1 MRLWTQITL
10 FAVSLL
16 ILSGCGAR
24 PKPKD
29 EVVIDSTLP
38 IVELTKNGAFVDMN
52 AIAFEWKS
60 IKDQR
65 VEGVYVYKLTPESKD
80 ELYSYYKSIPNRF
93 VTHFVDADIKPDTKY
108 SYFFKTYTKEAES
121 LQSKKVI
128 LNSLPVLQSVSWIH
142 SIQNMPR
149 SAKIIWRPHVNQKV
163 SSYAI
168 ERKLSQDDEWDE
180 IARIDGRLN
189 AEYIDEELKDNYT
202 YMYRIKVE
210 TFDNIVS
217 TPSQMVKVITKPLP
231 TSIADISATKNLPKE
246 IKLNWES
253 SDIDDFSRYQVYR
266 SKSKDGSYDLIA
278 KLQSNIFV
286 DKCEEDGI
294 QYFYRISVVDK
305 DGLESEFNT
314 HTADG
319 STLSKPETPV
329 QIKTSTLNGKVK
341 VTWENSD
348 PRVKSYIVE
357 KKYKKS
363 FMNYST
369 KEFSDIQEREFTDDN
384 IELSKTYYYLVYSVD
399 KNAIKSEPSV
409 EVKVEYTKVQKI
421 KAEIKSLKLQNI
433 EKENIVIPAKDLKL
447 NEI

>member
-1 MRLWTQITL
+1 MKLWTLVT
-10 FAVSLL
+10 FCAASLL

-38 IVELTKNGAFVDMN
+38 IVELTKSGVFVDIN
-52 AIAFEWKS
+52 ALAFEWKS

-65 VEGVYVYKLTPESKD
+65 VKGVYVYKLTPESKD

-93 VTHFVDADIKPDTKY
+93 VTHFVDSDIKPDTKY

-121 LQSKKVI
+121 LQSKKI
-128 LNSLPVLQSVSWIH
+128 TLNSLPVLESVSWIH

-163 SSYAI
+163 RAYII
-168 ERKLSQDDEWDE
+168 ERKLSKDDEWDE
-180 IARIDGRLN
+180 LVTIDGRLN
-189 AEYIDEELKDNYT
+189 AEYIDEDLKDNYT
-202 YMYRIKVE
+202 YMYRIRVE
-210 TFDNIVS
+210 TYDNIVS

-231 TSIADISATKNLPKE
+231 TSISDILATRNLPKE
-246 IKLNWES
+246 IKLTWES

-266 SKSKDGSYDLIA
+266 SKSLDGSYDLIA

-286 DKCEEDGI
+286 DRCEEDGI
-294 QYFYRISVVDK
+294 QYFYKVSAVDK

-314 HTADG
+314 HTAEG
-319 STLSKPETPV
+319 STLSKPEAPV
-329 QIKTSTLNGKVK
+329 KIKTYLLNGKVK
-341 VTWENSD
+341 VTWKNSD

-369 KEFSDIQEREFTDDN
+369 KEFKDIQTREFIDEN
-384 IELSKTYYYLVYSVD
+384 IEFSKTYYYLVYSVD
-399 KNAIKSEPSV
+399 INAIKSEPGV
-409 EVKVEYTKVQKI
+409 EVKVEYTKEEKI
-421 KAEIKSLKLQNI
+421 KADIQSSNAQKI
-433 EKENIVIPAKDLKL
+433 EKKILL
-447 NEI
+447 FQ